1 MKGLAKDL
9 ALALRALRRRP
20 GLTLAAVLSLA
31 LGLGSSIAIFRLV
44 SAAFFRPLGV
54 GEPASVVAV
63 YVARQQ
69 RPDDYLSISY
79 PNFLD
84 LAEGQR
90 TLSSFAAYQWLR
102 VTLLEGESTQR
113 SYIQIVR
120 REFFDALGVQPA
132 LGRLWEPAQDAPA
145 QDMFTA
151 GSPIAVL
158 SHDFWRR
165 ELASDPD
172 VLGKTV
178 RVAERALTVVAVMPT
193 GFKGTRTFTGAEL
206 WVPMGYYAEV
216 SPYAADFHERG
227 AQMFEM
233 VGRLRPGV
241 SLREAELDLQ
251 AGAARLAGQ
260 YPEVNREQGIR
271 IFPLSETAIE
281 PWQRPLYVRGAI
293 MIAGVMGLLLLI
305 ACGNVASLLLARG
318 LEQRREVA
326 IRLSLGA
333 GRGPLVRQLLAQS
346 LLLSLAGGALGLLL
360 GLRAPALLWR
370 FRPPDFFTVDAL
382 DLSLDAEVLWVTL
395 ALSLLTGLVFGLVPA
410 LQSTRPQLVQALKE
424 ESAAAGAGRRR
435 IALRDLL
442 VATQVALSFLALA
455 GAGLFAKSLARA
467 HTVDPGFE
475 ADRIL
480 VLTYGLAGQAGSAA
494 EREGLNQRVLDGLAS
509 LPGVER
515 AALSSYQPLTAGPPV
530 YWRVEAEGEAPAGQ
544 PSRRMVMTTAVTTGY
559 FATLGIRLL
568 AGRDLGVAD
577 RPGAPLVAVVNEVL
591 AQRLWPKG
599 DAVGRRLRVAENGSV
614 LEVVGVVAASKHHSV
629 TEAPRSGLYLPLP
642 QWPRPDLTVHLR
654 TPGNPAAL
662 IQPARRRLQALA
674 PSLTP
679 YAVQPMRSTVNASL
693 WAQRLGAAVL
703 GLLAL
708 LALVLAVTGVY
719 AVLSYS
725 VRQRLREMAI
735 RLALGAPPKA
745 VLRLV
750 LRRAMVAV
758 GAGILCGLVAAV
770 AAGRFVASLLFG
782 IQATDPLTLA
792 EIGLLL
798 AAVALAA
805 GYGAARRATRVDPR
819 EALR

>member
-102 VTLLEGESTQR
+102 VTLLEGESTKR

-120 REFFDALGVQPA
+120 REFFDALGVRPA

-145 QDMFTA
+145 G

-165 ELASDPD
+165 ELGSDPA

-178 RVAERALTVVAVMPT
+178 RVAERALTVVAVMPP

-241 SLREAELDLQ
+241 SLHEAELDLQ

-333 GRGPLVRQLLAQS
+333 GRGPLLRQLLAQS

-370 FRPPDFFTVDAL
+370 FRPPDFFTADAL

-424 ESAAAGAGRRR
+424 ESVAGAGRRR

-494 EREGLNQRVLDGLAS
+494 EHEGLNQRVLDGLAS

-544 PSRRMVMTTAVTTGY
+544 PSRRMVMTTAVTPGY

-577 RPGAPLVAVVNEVL
+577 RPGTPLVAVVNEVL
-591 AQRLWPKG
+591 AQRLWPEG

-614 LEVVGVVAASKHHSV
+614 LEIVGVVAASKHHSV
-629 TEAPRSGLYLPLP
+629 TEAPRSGLYLPQQ
-642 QWPRPDLTVHLR
+642 QWPRPDVTVHLR
-654 TPGNPAAL
+654 TAGDPAAL
-662 IQPARRRLQALA
+662 IQPARRRLQDLA
-674 PSLTP
+674 PTLTP

-725 VRQRLREMAI
+725 VRQRFREMAI
-735 RLALGAPPKA
+735 RLALGAPPEA

-758 GAGILCGLVAAV
+758 GVGVLCGLVVAV

-782 IQATDPLTLA
+782 IQASDPLTLA
-792 EIGLLL
+792 EIGVLL